1 MKYIDEFGLH
11 HQAMLEVGGERL
23 AFTTPA
29 QSRLIE
35 IILKEARARRS
46 FSLKTNEAKNLSSRK
61 AMTFAANHQNPLDL
75 MAGRMLEEH
84 RELTGKEN

>member
-29 QSRLIE
+29 QRRLIE
-35 IILKEARARRS
+35 MILKEREREDHFR
-46 FSLKTNEAKNLSSRK
+46 LKRMKQRIY
-61 AMTFAANHQNPLDL
+61 HQEK
-75 MAGRMLEEH
+75 R
-84 RELTGKEN
+84 